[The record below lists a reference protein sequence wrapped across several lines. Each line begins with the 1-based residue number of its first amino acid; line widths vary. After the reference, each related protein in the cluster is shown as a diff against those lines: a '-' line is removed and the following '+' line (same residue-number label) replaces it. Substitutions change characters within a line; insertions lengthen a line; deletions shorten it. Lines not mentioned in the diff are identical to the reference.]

1 MLRASCRTI
10 MKGSAFLQRNSN
22 SSKPNICVA
31 LSSFQS
37 QPNSPCKSEPCLTVS
52 PLTAVLC
59 MKIIQFRTTFACQS
73 QTHIMPQFMQTNC
86 LRNLVERTLCLSS
99 SSCTAPRATV
109 CISPNKVLLRAIF
122 KKKQNKS
129 ILYLITNINQVT

>member
-1 MLRASCRTI
+1 MLRASCRAI

-22 SSKPNICVA
+22 SSKPNIWVA

-37 QPNSPCKSEPCLTVS
+37 QPNFPCKNEPCLTVL
-52 PLTAVLC
+52 PLTDVLC
-59 MKIIQFRTTFACQS
+59 MKIIQFKMTFACQS
-73 QTHIMPQFMQTNC
+73 QTHIVPQFMQKKL
-86 LRNLVERTLCLSS
+86 LRHLVERTLCLSS

-122 KKKQNKS
+122 KETKMRAFR
-129 ILYLITNINQVT
+129 IL